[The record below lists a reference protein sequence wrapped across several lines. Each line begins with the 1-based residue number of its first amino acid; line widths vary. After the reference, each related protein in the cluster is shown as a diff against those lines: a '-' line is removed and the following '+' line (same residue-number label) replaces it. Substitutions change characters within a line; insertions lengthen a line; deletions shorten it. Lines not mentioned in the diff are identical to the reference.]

1 MKKNKEE
8 KQRILRQA
16 HALFY
21 REGLYKTSM
30 DEVAAELKI
39 SKKTIYK
46 YFESKYDL
54 IKEATF
60 AMLKN
65 SVKDVNTV
73 LSEKTSAATKLSML
87 LQNYSNEVCQVS
99 EKWIKDMRTHY
110 PELWKEIENF
120 RNEKVYDI
128 SKKLILQGRKE
139 KIVSDFPPEIVV
151 EAYAATLRAI
161 VNPAFLLNCNCTMRD
176 AIHHVFNILLH
187 GILTEKGKHLYNEEK
202 KKITNKK

>member
-1 MKKNKEE
+1 MKKNNAE
-8 KQRILRQA
+8 KQRIMMQA
-16 HALFY
+16 HILFY

-54 IKEATF
+54 IKETTF

-65 SVKDVNTV
+65 SIKDVDAI
-73 LSEKTSAATKLSML
+73 LSKKISVASKLSML
-87 LQNYSNEVCQVS
+87 LENYSNEVCQVS

-110 PELWKEIENF
+110 PEIWKEIENF
-120 RNEKVYDI
+120 RNEKIYDI
-128 SKKLILQGRKE
+128 SKKLIMQGRKE
-139 KIVSDFPPEIVV
+139 KIVSDFPPEIIV
-151 EAYAATLRAI
+151 EAYAATIRAI
-161 VNPAFLLNCNCTMRD
+161 VNPAFLLNCKCTMQE

-187 GILTEKGKHLYNEEK
+187 GILTDKGRLRYNEEK
-202 KKITNKK
+202 KKLSNRK